1 MKFFRLAAVVTFT
14 VLAAC
19 SQSPP
24 ANDYRDLNK
33 NGELDIYEDVT
44 QTVAARI
51 DDLIA
56 KMSVAE
62 KAGLMFINIA
72 IVNDDASLEYVP
84 GSGPGRWAPIPVI
97 DGQRLSHFNV
107 GNIPDDPALFA
118 QWQNNLQRYAE
129 ADTRLGIPITIASDP
144 RHHFSTNIYAFS
156 SIGFS
161 QFPETLGLAAIG
173 DIDLVERFTN
183 IVRQEYVAVGIRLAL
198 HPQVDLATEPR
209 WSRINGGFGEDAR
222 LSADIARAYVRGLQG
237 DTLSAASVAAMTKHF
252 PGGGPQ
258 AEGLDPHFV
267 FQKGQIY
274 PGGMFDY
281 HLLPFEAALEAG
293 TAAIM
298 PYYGVPTGQTSEN
311 VGMSFN
317 KEIITGLLRDHY
329 NFDGVV
335 CADWGIITDRT
346 MSNGYLW
353 PGRAWGVEHLTRV
366 QRVRKALD
374 AGVDQ
379 FGGETASDLVVEL
392 VESGEISEARLDIS
406 ARRIL
411 RMKFELGLFDNPYVD
426 VDAVAAAV
434 GKAEWRQLGHE
445 SQMRAMTLLKNS
457 GTDSGAVLPLQTGS
471 LSVYAE
477 GIDPS
482 VISPY
487 ASIADSPEQADV
499 AILRINTPWYP
510 VESDNP
516 FAKAFHH
523 GDLDFNGERKQKIRT
538 LLQTV
543 PTVVVIYLDRPA
555 VIPEIVAGAVAVVAD
570 YGASDRAVAEV
581 LFGIAT
587 PQGKLPFEL
596 PSSMAAV
603 RDQDADVPGDSENP
617 LFEGGFGLA
626 YQQE

>member
-1 MKFFRLAAVVTFT
+1 MKFFRLAVVVVFPA
-14 VLAAC
+14 LAAC
-19 SQSPP
+19 NQPPP

-51 DDLIA
+51 DDLLDQ
-56 KMSVAE
+56 MSVTE

-72 IVNDDASLEYVP
+72 IVNDDASLEYVA
-84 GSGPGRWAPIPVI
+84 GSGPQRWAPIPAI
-97 DGQRLSHFNV
+97 DGQQLSHFNV
-107 GNIPDDPALFA
+107 GDIPDDPALFA
-118 QWQNNLQRYAE
+118 QWQNRLQRYAE
-129 ADTRLGIPITIASDP
+129 ANTRLGIPITIASDP
-144 RHHFSTNIYAFS
+144 RHHFSTNIFAFS
-156 SIGFS
+156 ASGFS

-173 DIDLVERFTN
+173 DINLVERFTN

-237 DTLSAASVAAMTKHF
+237 ETLSAASVATMTKHF

-258 AEGLDPHFV
+258 AEGLDPHFK

-281 HLLPFEAALEAG
+281 HLLPFEAAIDAG

-298 PYYGVPTGQTSEN
+298 PYYGVPTGQTSED

-317 KEIITGLLRDHY
+317 KEIITGLLRY
-329 NFDGVV
+329 QYKFDGVV
-335 CADWGIITDRT
+335 CADWGIITDRS
-346 MSNGYLW
+346 MSSGYLW
-353 PGRAWGVEHLTRV
+353 PGRAWGVEHLSRA
-366 QRVRKALD
+366 QRVKKALD

-379 FGGETASDLVVEL
+379 FGGETASELVVEL
-392 VESGEISEARLDIS
+392 VESGELLEARLDIS

-426 VDAVAAAV
+426 VAAVAANV
-434 GKAEWRQLGHE
+434 GRAEWRQLGHE

-457 GTDSGAVLPLQTGS
+457 DADSGAVLPLQTAT
-471 LSVYAE
+471 LRVYVE
-477 GIDPS
+477 GMDPS

-499 AILRINTPWYP
+499 AILRVNTPWYP
-510 VESDNP
+510 VESENP

-523 GDLDFNGERKQKIRT
+523 GDLDFKGERKQKIRT
-538 LLQTV
+538 LLQTL
-543 PTVVVIYLDRPA
+543 PTIVVIYLDRPA
-555 VIPEIVAGAVAVVAD
+555 VIPEIAAAAVAVVAD

-581 LFGIAT
+581 LFGIAK
-587 PQGKLPFEL
+587 PEGSLPFEL
-596 PSSMAAV
+596 PSSMEAV
-603 RDQDADVPGDSENP
+603 RNQNEDVPGDSENP
-617 LFEGGFGLA
+617 LFGTGFGLR
-626 YQQE
+626 YQ